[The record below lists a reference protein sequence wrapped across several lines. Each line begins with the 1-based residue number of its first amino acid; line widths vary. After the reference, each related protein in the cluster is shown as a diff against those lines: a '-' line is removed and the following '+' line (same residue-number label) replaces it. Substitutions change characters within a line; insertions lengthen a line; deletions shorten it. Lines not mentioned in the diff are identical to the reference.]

1 MGVCNYKLL
10 IYCCNE
16 VPLGRYDELSFLG
29 DASSW
34 AIPLRVY
41 TGPCREGSHAQLLDY
56 AFS

>member
-1 MGVCNYKLL
+1 MGVRNYKLL
-10 IYCCNE
+10 IYYHNE

-34 AIPLRVY
+34 AIPLRVC
-41 TGPCREGSHAQLLDY
+41 TGPCREGSQAQLLDC